1 MKIQRFNEIQKEFDF
16 YPESNFNLF
25 KARFYESDLG
35 KLYLAIPWD
44 DLIQDFE
51 LKEKRDGRP
60 LIFPPQGRI
69 ALMFLKNYS
78 GLSDYMLTEQLNG
91 NMEWQFFC
99 GIYLGQTRLSNYKI
113 ISQIRSELSAKLDI
127 RKLQET
133 LYDYW
138 APYLQEVEKITIDA
152 TCYESEVRYPTDVK
166 LLWEC
171 VEWCNRIMI
180 VVSKLLGQPR
190 LRTKYIKWKKRSVSY
205 SKMRRKTKKKRTG
218 LTRSSL
224 LLIKKLTDF
233 LEPYQEL
240 LSERERAK
248 LRTIKK
254 VYTQQYAL
262 FHKGIKPKKRIV
274 SLEKDYL
281 RPIVRG
287 KEIKKVEFGAKVN
300 KIQIGGISFIEHLS
314 FEAFNEGAR
323 FKSSIHLAQSLTHGK
338 ILVAGADAIFATNA
352 NRQFATLQKIKT
364 DFKPKGPRRKDRKVQ
379 ELLIN
384 SIRKERASRLEGS
397 FGKEKEHYGLRKIKA
412 RTKENEVLW
421 IFFGIHTANAIEIG
435 RKVLQKSKVA
445 A

>member
-180 VVSKLLGQPR
+180 VVSKLLGQPH
-190 LRTKYIKWKKRSVSY
+190 LRTKYIKRKKRSVSY

-224 LLIKKLTDF
+224 LLIKKLTNF

-262 FHKGIKPKKRIV
+262 FHKGIKPKKRII
-274 SLEKDYL
+274 SLQKDYL

-287 KEIKKVEFGAKVN
+287 KEIKKVVP
-300 KIQIGGISFIEHLS
+300 ID
-314 FEAFNEGAR
+314 
-323 FKSSIHLAQSLTHGK
+323 TM
-338 ILVAGADAIFATNA
+338 
-352 NRQFATLQKIKT
+352 IKT
-364 DFKPKGPRRKDRKVQ
+364 
-379 ELLIN
+379 
-384 SIRKERASRLEGS
+384 
-397 FGKEKEHYGLRKIKA
+397 
-412 RTKENEVLW
+412 
-421 IFFGIHTANAIEIG
+421 
-435 RKVLQKSKVA
+435 
-445 A
+445 